1 MIQNNIAN
9 TNIRNFTTIVLG
21 DNSFTILKFK
31 QYKVILK
38 NTNSEP
44 EIKTRVNKQNQRNGQ
59 NHTVIK
65 PIKCTGRATNSRTN
79 LNHQKKC

>member
-44 EIKTRVNKQNQRNGQ
+44 EIKNTSK
-59 NHTVIK
+59 
-65 PIKCTGRATNSRTN
+65 
-79 LNHQKKC
+79 